1 MKHLYKFSLVLTL
14 LFLAACGD
22 DNSSSAAGDD
32 PENTS
37 SSSEE
42 TSISSSSRNDEDES
56 SSSTKGISSSS
67 TKDSSSSSSVSRD
80 EESSSSKG
88 KSSSSNKD
96 NSSSSEEKSSSSN
109 KVISSSSEVLT
120 DPTEIFKTRVPK
132 REVYNCVS
140 TELAWEEKFDQ
151 VDWICSFKYDGD
163 EGYVYVQGS
172 PTSCEARFS
181 MTPIMSIDTAVF
193 YVNGK
198 YETLKDVS
206 YNWGGNHHN
215 DRIRF
220 SYDGKVFEYN
230 HSSYGWGGRSCQEMD
245 CLKVYEADGKTL
257 IEDGCGLDADISSS
271 RKLPVVCRAAGEDG
285 KFDDFTDTFQLCM
298 GDYRI
303 PDPAE

>member
-1 MKHLYKFSLVLTL
+1 MTIFKLIPICSL

-22 DNSSSAAGDD
+22 NSSSASSDD

-42 TSISSSSRNDEDES
+42 TS
-56 SSSTKGISSSS
+56 ISSSS

-88 KSSSSNKD
+88 KSSSSNKG
-96 NSSSSEEKSSSSN
+96 NSSSSEETSSSS
-109 KVISSSSEVLT
+109 KKDVSSSSEVLT
-120 DPTEIFKTRVPK
+120 DPTKIFKTRVPK
-132 REVYNCVS
+132 REVYTCKS
-140 TELAWEEKFDQ
+140 TELSWEEKFDQ

-163 EGYVYVQGS
+163 EGYVYVQES
-172 PTSCEARFS
+172 PTSCQARFS
-181 MTPIMSIDTAVF
+181 MIPVMSIDTAVF

-198 YETLKDVS
+198 YKTLNDVS
-206 YNWGGNHHN
+206 YDWGGNHHN

-220 SYDGKVFEYN
+220 TYDGKVFEYN

-245 CLKVYEADGKTL
+245 CLIVYEADGKTV
-257 IEDGCGLDADISSS
+257 IEDGCGLDADISNS
-271 RKLPVVCRAAGEDG
+271 RKLPVVCRAADENG

-298 GDYRI
+298 GDNRI

>member
-1 MKHLYKFSLVLTL
+1 MTIFKLLPICSL

-22 DNSSSAAGDD
+22 NSSSASSDD

-42 TSISSSSRNDEDES
+42 TSISSSSS
-56 SSSTKGISSSS
+56 V
-67 TKDSSSSSSVSRD
+67 SSSSS
-80 EESSSSKG
+80 EA
-88 KSSSSNKD
+88 
-96 NSSSSEEKSSSSN
+96 
-109 KVISSSSEVLT
+109 LT
-120 DPTEIFKTRVPK
+120 DPTKIFKTRVPK
-132 REVYNCVS
+132 REIYTCKPPKGS
-140 TELAWEEKFDQ
+140 DLDWEEKFDQ

-163 EGYVYVQGS
+163 EGYVYVQES
-172 PTSCEARFS
+172 PTSCQARFG
-181 MTPIMSIDTAVF
+181 MIPVMSIDTAVF

-198 YETLKDVS
+198 YKTLNDVS
-206 YNWGGNHHN
+206 YDWGGNHHN

-220 SYDGKVFEYN
+220 TYDGKVFEYN

-245 CLKVYEADGKTL
+245 CLIVYEADGKTV

-271 RKLPVVCRAAGEDG
+271 RKLPVVCRAADENG

-298 GDYRI
+298 GDNRI